1 MSVSDTVLSFSKEL
15 RMRLKVPFTIL
26 ALAFALTLAA
36 SPALAQKISPCDP
49 TQPLARNW
57 RLAFLRYHHWRVGYE
72 SLPLQVVN
80 VSGGKLGPCEKSTI
94 AVSALE
100 NRSPKAVKAV
110 KFNWYLFNVKD
121 LDTAVAT
128 EQTALVEVN
137 LAPHER
143 RDFHILVVYLED
155 IPLLRDENPD
165 EEFHLEVAATEIQ
178 YEDGSVWEGKNLPE
192 KIDPSK
198 VQR

>member
-1 MSVSDTVLSFSKEL
+1 
-15 RMRLKVPFTIL
+15 MRLKVPFTIL

-36 SPALAQKISPCDP
+36 SPALAQKITPCDP
-49 TQPLARNW
+49 TQPLSRNW

-94 AVSALE
+94 AVSALA
-100 NRSPKAVKAV
+100 NHSPKAIKAV

-121 LDTAVAT
+121 LDKAVAT
-128 EQTALVEVN
+128 EQTAPVEVN

-143 RDFHILVVYLED
+143 RDFNILVVYLED

-165 EEFHLEVAATEIQ
+165 GEFHLEVAATEIQ
-178 YEDGSVWEGKNLPE
+178 YEDGSVWEAKDLPQ
-192 KIDPSK
+192 KIDPAK
-198 VQR
+198 VQQ

>member
-1 MSVSDTVLSFSKEL
+1 
-15 RMRLKVPFTIL
+15 MRLKVPFTIL
-26 ALAFALTLAA
+26 ALACALTLTA
-36 SPALAQKISPCDP
+36 SHAEAQKITPCQPD
-49 TQPLARNW
+49 QPLARNW
-57 RLAFLRYHHWRVGYE
+57 RLAFLRYHHWRAGYE

-80 VSGGKLGPCEKSTI
+80 VSGGKLGPCEKSEI
-94 AVSALE
+94 MVSALE

-121 LDTAVAT
+121 LDKVVAT
-128 EQTALVEVN
+128 EQTALTEVN

-165 EEFHLEVAATEIQ
+165 EEFRLEVAATEVQ
-178 YEDGSVWEGKNLPE
+178 YDDGSVWEGKDLPE
-192 KIDPSK
+192 KMDPSK
-198 VQR
+198 VRQ